1 MKIVT
6 TKKFDKQF
14 RRQPAKIKK
23 EFEKRIAL
31 LLSNVNNNPLL
42 NIHKLTGRFKD
53 QWSFNVSGDVRVV
66 YDTSYDSIVILIA
79 IGSHS
84 ELYS

>member
-1 MKIVT
+1 MQITT

-14 RRQPAKIKK
+14 KKQSSKIQK
-23 EFEKRIAL
+23 EFVTRIYL
-31 LLSNVNNNPLL
+31 FLEDIHNPIL
-42 NIHKLTGRFKD
+42 NTHKLSGKLKEL
-53 QWSFNVSGDVRVV
+53 WSFNVSGDIRVIF
-66 YDTSYDSIVILIA
+66 DKSFTDMIVLEA

>member
-1 MKIVT
+1 MEIVT

-14 RRQPAKIKK
+14 RRQSVKIKK

-31 LLSNVNNNPLL
+31 FLSNINNPIL
-42 NIHKLTGRFKD
+42 NIHKLSGKLKD
-53 QWSFNVSGDVRVV
+53 QCSFNVSGDIRVV
-66 YDTSYDSIVILIA
+66 YDISYDNIVILVA

>member
-1 MKIVT
+1 MEIVT

-14 RRQPAKIKK
+14 RRQSVKIKK

-31 LLSNVNNNPLL
+31 FLSNINNPIL
-42 NIHKLTGRFKD
+42 NIHKLSGKLKD
-53 QWSFNVSGDVRVV
+53 QWSFNVSGDIRVV
-66 YDTSYDSIVILIA
+66 YDISYDNIVILVA

>member
-1 MKIVT
+1 MRIST

-14 RRQPAKIKK
+14 KKQSSKIQK
-23 EFEKRIAL
+23 EFATRIYL
-31 LLSNVNNNPLL
+31 FLEDIHNPILNTHQLSG
-42 NIHKLTGRFKD
+42 KLKEL
-53 QWSFNVSGDVRVV
+53 WNFNVSGDIRVIF
-66 YDTSYDSIVILIA
+66 DKSFTDMIVLEA

>member
-14 RRQPAKIKK
+14 KKQSPKIKK
-23 EFEKRIAL
+23 EFEKRIDVFIKDAH
-31 LLSNVNNNPLL
+31 NPIL
-42 NIHKLTGRFKD
+42 NTHKLSGKLNNL
-53 QWSFNVSGDVRVV
+53 WSFSITGNIRVIF
-66 YDTSYDSIVILIA
+66 DNSYKGIVIFVA